1 MLVFLHLHKP
11 STSHPVTSVAQ
22 YDSGDLFAM
31 LVGGGIVRI
40 LEEQAVGATRFIDS
54 SR

>member
-11 STSHPVTSVAQ
+11 SNSHPVTSFAQ

-31 LVGGGIVRI
+31 LVGGGIIRI
-40 LEEQAVGATRFIDS
+40 LEEQARNATRSVDS
-54 SR
+54 GR